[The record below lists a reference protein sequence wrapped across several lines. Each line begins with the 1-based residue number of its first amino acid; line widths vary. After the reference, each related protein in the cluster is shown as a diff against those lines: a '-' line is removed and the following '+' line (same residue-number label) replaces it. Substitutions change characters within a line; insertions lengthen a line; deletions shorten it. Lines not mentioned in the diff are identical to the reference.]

1 VLVLGQYN
9 SFLSLP
15 LVYLS
20 RTLLDARVQIGTM
33 DDGARF
39 HVVSQLI
46 RETVEI
52 AKSMLA
58 TSMVDKEKLQESTP
72 SESSVHSLLQR
83 DRVASA
89 VQFLLLVVGS
99 LRMFGLRR

>member
-1 VLVLGQYN
+1 
-9 SFLSLP
+9 
-15 LVYLS
+15 
-20 RTLLDARVQIGTM
+20 LDARVQIGTM